1 MPGKP
6 IPELRN
12 DERTAVPH
20 SVTELHPAWQAFI
33 QYCRDLDHG
42 EIDCI
47 KIQNGLPVS
56 AEVIKKKIRWC

>member
-1 MPGKP
+1 MSSKTVPPAGSKA
-6 IPELRN
+6 
-12 DERTAVPH
+12 AVDP
-20 SVTELHPAWQAFI
+20 SAGELHPAWRAFI
-33 QYCRDLDHG
+33 QYCRELDHG

>member
-1 MPGKP
+1 MSSKTVPVS
-6 IPELRN
+6 
-12 DERTAVPH
+12 ERSGETTAEH
-20 SVTELHPAWQAFI
+20 SADVLHPAWRAFI

-42 EIDCI
+42 EIECI

>member
-1 MPGKP
+1 MSSKAAPLSG
-6 IPELRN
+6 RN
-12 DERTAVPH
+12 ADTTVQPSAA
-20 SVTELHPAWQAFI
+20 ELHPTWRAFI
-33 QYCRDLDHG
+33 QYCRELDHG

>member
-1 MPGKP
+1 MSSKT
-6 IPELRN
+6 IPAGNAESAATR
-12 DERTAVPH
+12 ET
-20 SVTELHPAWQAFI
+20 VTELHPAWQAFI
-33 QYCRDLDHG
+33 QYCRDLNHG

>member
-1 MPGKP
+1 MSSKTVPPAEGKTVVGP
-6 IPELRN
+6 S
-12 DERTAVPH
+12 AG
-20 SVTELHPAWQAFI
+20 ELHPAWRAFI
-33 QYCRDLDHG
+33 QYCRELDHG

>member
-1 MPGKP
+1 MSSKT
-6 IPELRN
+6 IPVGNAEGAAARA
-12 DERTAVPH
+12 TAG
-20 SVTELHPAWQAFI
+20 ELHPAWQAFI
-33 QYCRDLDHG
+33 QYCRELDHG